1 MAEVTSGDQQP
12 QAALSAARELE
23 SSDAP
28 LAADPASALAAHAAT
43 EAAPAAAPAAPS
55 PALSPAASSP
65 ALSISALRDVLAWGG
80 READALARSNAV
92 DAPQVVDTRV
102 RLALMLADLGA
113 DGAWAAHL
121 DNVASHPMGPG
132 LLLSHAIYSGQGG
145 HIHAARDAIASPSPV
160 MSAAERTRRATALG
174 DVAEVWLYRFGD
186 AAAAADAAHAA
197 LALLLQ
203 SRQAG
208 APPGG
213 QERAASLGRELRH
226 VHVTAL
232 AVAERWRELG
242 DALVEV
248 ASLSGAEVTV
258 VAEAAH
264 VLLDRLDDSA
274 RAATLLGRFGG
285 TKGSASLA
293 TLAGPGLIHGYRALV
308 LALDVAGAQ
317 ARAAQV
323 PSPIKRPVS
332 PLDTE
337 AIERQRLAMLASAE
351 GAGREAAAIELL
363 LAQRISG
370 RDPAAALEICLRL
383 AESGLADQAGGAWGP
398 HLAALIGYSFARST
412 GDWNRAI
419 IALRQ
424 LAAHRAA
431 GVLSAAYAWRAA
443 ELLDA
448 RLDDRAAALAAW
460 QSIPE
465 GDALA
470 DEQADEQIERARE
483 RLLLAGNPEQLVAD
497 LEVRA
502 RGSLARGDDAWR
514 LFCLRRAAALAESR
528 LTDLARAAA
537 LQSALVDAGGGVPE
551 CEHLAR
557 LYRRLGDREAQVRTY
572 HALIEKAR
580 DPRVGTACLC
590 AIGAIEWAS
599 GRMEAAE
606 EAFSAAA
613 RQAPRDAISRL
624 ALAALY
630 RATDRR
636 RELVTVLARLVEL
649 VADRALLVELLRE
662 LGLLYASEFNN
673 ARRAR
678 ETLERA
684 LELAP
689 EDAATLHA
697 MAQVHERNRQW
708 GEAIELHQR
717 ALQAVAKQA
726 AQAGHDGVAMHPGGL
741 PFTPAAV
748 WMEIG
753 AIEEKQRKNDDAALR
768 AYLQAQAAEPSLLAA
783 LQAQEAIYRRQ
794 GKTEKLLELLHTELA
809 LGPDPARRVQIQ
821 LDIAAL
827 SNTGGDEGAA
837 SDVALAAYEQA
848 LEVDPGNP
856 TALAGIE
863 RIGRAEGRWSVIA
876 KAFRAAPRTAAHL
889 AVLAE
894 ALAELESWHDLAEVQ
909 ILQIAQAATTAE
921 KGRLSHELAEN
932 YYRRL
937 GDVERAAAAYR
948 QAIAHGGDTAP
959 SRKSLM
965 YLLAEHERWQEL
977 EETYVQELALV
988 DEHDEARAGLLMR
1001 LGALRRDHLGRLS
1014 EAAHAYEEALE
1025 EAPPN
1030 IPALEALAD
1039 IYERLASE
1047 SDLLRVLSA
1056 HAAATEDAHERCKI
1070 YRRIGDI
1077 KQAREDVDGAI
1088 IAYRQA
1094 FEAEPGNRVV
1104 FTEMEKLCYRFERW
1118 NDAMALYNN
1127 AIERVEGGL
1136 QRAYRLGDLYARR
1149 GQVQLQYLK
1158 QLDAAAT
1165 SYRRVI
1171 ELDPDNDTAV
1181 KYLDSILSQK
1191 EDWTEL
1197 IDTYQTR
1204 AQLSTDDEKRAESLR
1219 RAARIAGNKL
1229 KDPVEAARI
1238 YERLLDVSARDDEA
1252 LDILERFYDRRKD
1265 WEHLVGVLERRL
1277 SASPAE
1283 DSAAA
1288 LLRRI
1293 AQVCEEGLRDPKR
1306 AIDNYRRILE
1316 ISPGNKDALEAL
1328 GRIYES
1334 TELWT
1339 EFIDVTRRQI
1349 RVTSDR
1355 NIKALLYFKC
1365 GSVMEAKFGKEEDAI
1380 RYYDAAIKTS
1390 PSCLPAVHGLRDLY
1404 RRREDWLRVIQTLE
1418 LEVKLWQD
1426 KKERAGVSAQIG
1438 RIYAEHIGDIKMA
1451 LHYYESALAI
1461 DPDCLPA
1468 NQALFEHYF
1477 ENEDWEQAKPLAQ
1490 ALVQKAMREGDPQ
1503 TRSEFYR
1510 RHGIVNFMTGE
1521 PRAGAES
1528 LVIALEILPTNRE
1541 ALDALGKLAKAHPD
1555 AYTYEDTYREL
1566 EKIYKKRDDAQP
1578 LLARVRVAQARGHE
1592 RDGDL
1597 DRALALY
1604 EEATAMCPADL
1615 TVLSALV
1622 DFHCAVGRFAD
1633 AVAAIDRFL
1642 RSDPPPTP
1650 EDRVH
1655 AMMRQAEIHADHTR
1669 SPERAIEVLR
1679 AVIALEPTHQDAH
1692 YHLAQELYALN
1703 RFQDALAAIEHAIEQ
1718 AAAPGKPVLPQILS
1732 RYYYYFGRIVE
1743 ATGDSHRVGS
1753 HYRRAAEYDP
1763 AYAPPILALARRA
1776 MEQNDRRQAESL
1788 LINAAHAAMEHSG
1801 VEAAVPLQRGLARIL
1816 LLSGARQDAIEAYR
1830 GILNVRPDATAD
1842 RYALAEI
1849 YAVDDVP
1856 RAVAELTKILL
1867 RDIHHAPTYH
1877 LLGKLLLQSGELERA
1892 VRNVAV
1898 TDLLGF
1904 SAGGERS
1911 PAAEALAA
1919 QPREP
1924 LRRPVT
1930 DELRQRVLVTPAA
1943 HEPAGEVFAVIAAQV
1958 TTMFPKPPM
1967 GDDLVPVQ
1975 RCDDP
1980 AFAAMAAV
1988 MAQIYCVEP
1997 EVYVGRNVPGGI
2009 TLVTHPRRIVVFDR
2023 TLIAVDES
2031 SRRFLLG
2038 WAFDAIRG
2046 EYALLFHLRER
2057 QRSELG
2063 NLLRSLLGPEA
2074 ERPALTNELIQT
2086 IPKSAVRV
2094 IDQYAGRGLQLD
2106 SEAWIDG
2113 MLAMARRAGLFAC
2126 DDLQAATRMI
2136 ARLNGELIEPGP
2148 GGAAGLGAVLCGAD
2162 LIRFFLS
2169 EEYHRL
2175 REVLIRR
2182 ESTPGG

>member
-1 MAEVTSGDQQP
+1 MAELTSGDKQP
-12 QAALSAARELE
+12 QAVLPAHRELE
-23 SSDAP
+23 PSDAR
-28 LAADPASALAAHAAT
+28 LAAQPIVAPTVDDTATAVAVPPA
-43 EAAPAAAPAAPS
+43 
-55 PALSPAASSP
+55 
-65 ALSISALRDVLAWGG
+65 ALSIDELRDVLAWGG
-80 READALARSNAV
+80 REAGALAATHGS
-92 DAPQVVDTRV
+92 DSPQVLDTRV

-113 DGAWAAHL
+113 DDAWTAHL
-121 DNVASHPMGPG
+121 EGVASHPMGPG
-132 LLLSHAIYSGQGG
+132 LLLSHAIHTGQAA
-145 HIHAARDAIASPSPV
+145 HIHTARDAVASPNPT
-160 MSAAERTRRATALG
+160 MSAAERTRRAASLG

-186 AAAAADAAHAA
+186 AAAAAEAAHAA
-197 LALLLQ
+197 LALLQ

-208 APPGG
+208 TQPAG
-213 QERAASLGRELRH
+213 QERAATLVRELRH
-226 VHVTAL
+226 VHVTSLAMAGRWRDLGEAL
-232 AVAERWRELG
+232 A
-242 DALVEV
+242 EV
-248 ASLSGAEVTV
+248 AALSGAEVAV

-264 VLLDRLDDSA
+264 VLLDRLDDTP
-274 RAATLLGRFGG
+274 RAAALLARFGG
-285 TKGSASLA
+285 AAVKGSASLA
-293 TLAGPGLIHGYRALV
+293 TLTGAGLVHGYRALS

-317 ARAAQV
+317 ARDAMV
-323 PSPIKRPVS
+323 PSPIKRTAS
-332 PLDTE
+332 PLDVE
-337 AIERQRLAMLASAE
+337 ALERQRLGMLASVE
-351 GAGREAAAIELL
+351 GSGREAAAIELL
-363 LAQRISG
+363 LAQRVAG
-370 RDPAAALEICLRL
+370 RDAAAALETCLRL
-383 AESGLADQAGGAWGP
+383 AELGSHGSDGGWGQ
-398 HLAALIGYSFARST
+398 HLAAMLAYSFARST
-412 GDWNRAI
+412 GDWTRAI
-419 IALRQ
+419 MALRQ
-424 LAAHRAA
+424 LGEGRGA
-431 GVLSAAYAWRAA
+431 GALSAAYVWRAA

-448 RLDDRAAALAAW
+448 RLGDGAAALDAW
-460 QSIPE
+460 RAIADI
-465 GDALA
+465 DALS
-470 DEQADEQIERARE
+470 DEQVERACE
-483 RLLLAGNPEQLVAD
+483 RLLIGANPDQLVTH
-497 LEVRA
+497 LETRA
-502 RGSLARGDDAWR
+502 RHALTLGDDAWR
-514 LFCLRRAAALAESR
+514 LFCLRRAAAIAESR
-528 LTDLARAAA
+528 LADLARAAA
-537 LQSALVDAGGGVPE
+537 LQSAILDAGGGVPE

-557 LYRRLGDREAQVRTY
+557 IYRRLGDREAQVRTY

-580 DPRVGTACLC
+580 EPRSGTACLC
-590 AIGAIEWAS
+590 AIGGIEWAS

-613 RQAPRDAISRL
+613 RQAPRDSISRL

-630 RATDRR
+630 RATSRR

-697 MAQVHERNRQW
+697 MAHLHERNRAWDQ
-708 GEAIELHQR
+708 AIELRRRVLRVVEERSR
-717 ALQAVAKQA
+717 AGAVDPMDSLSA
-726 AQAGHDGVAMHPGGL
+726 AHDGEATRPGML
-741 PFTPAAV
+741 PFTPAGL

-753 AIEEKQRKNDDAALR
+753 EIEEKQRKDDEAALR
-768 AYLQAQAAEPSLLAA
+768 AYEAAQAANPALLAA
-783 LQAQEAIYRRQ
+783 LQAQQVIYRRQ
-794 GKTEKLLELLHTELA
+794 GKTDRLRALLHAELA
-809 LGPDPARRVQIQ
+809 LGPDPGRQVQIQ

-827 SNTGGDEGAA
+827 SNSGDGGDSA
-837 SDVALAAYEQA
+837 SDAAVAAYEQA
-848 LEVDPGNP
+848 LRVDPGNA

-863 RIGRAEGRWSVIA
+863 RIGRAEGRWDVIA
-876 KAFRAAPRTAAHL
+876 RAYRAAPRISAHL

-894 ALAELESWHDLAEVQ
+894 ALAELESWHELAEVQ
-909 ILQIAQAATTAE
+909 SLQIEQATTNLE
-921 KGRLSHELAEN
+921 KGRMSHELAEN

-937 GDVERAAAAYR
+937 GDVEGAAAAYR
-948 QAIAHGGDTAP
+948 AAIAYGGDTAP

-965 YLLAEHERWQEL
+965 YLLAEHERWPEL
-977 EETYVQELALV
+977 EEAYVKELELLP
-988 DEHDEARAGLLMR
+988 EHDEQRAGLLMR
-1001 LGALRRDHLGRLS
+1001 LGALRRDHLERLP

-1025 EAPPN
+1025 VDPPN
-1030 IPALEALAD
+1030 IPALEALAA
-1039 IYERLASE
+1039 IYERLGNEA
-1047 SDLLRVLSA
+1047 DLLRILAA
-1056 HAAATEDAHERCKI
+1056 HAAATEDAHERCKL
-1070 YRRIGDI
+1070 YKRIGEI

-1104 FTEMEKLCYRFERW
+1104 FTDMEKLCYRFERW
-1118 NDAMALYNN
+1118 NAAMALYNN
-1127 AIERVEGGL
+1127 AIERVENGL

-1158 QLDAAAT
+1158 QLDEAAM

-1191 EDWTEL
+1191 ESWAEL

-1204 AQLSTDDEKRAESLR
+1204 AQLSTDDEKRIESLR

-1277 SASPAE
+1277 AASPAE
-1283 DSAAA
+1283 DTASA

-1306 AIDNYRRILE
+1306 AADNYRRILE
-1316 ISPGNKDALEAL
+1316 ISPGNRDALEAL

-1334 TELWT
+1334 TEQWT
-1339 EFIDVTRRQI
+1339 EFIEVTRRQI

-1510 RHGIVNFMTGE
+1510 RHGIVSYMTGD

-1555 AYTYEDTYREL
+1555 AYGYDDTYREL

-1578 LLARVRVAQARGHE
+1578 LLARVRVAQARGRE
-1592 RDGDL
+1592 REGDL
-1597 DRALALY
+1597 DGALALY
-1604 EEATAMCPADL
+1604 EEATAMCRTDL
-1615 TVLSALV
+1615 TVMVALV
-1622 DFHCAVGRFAD
+1622 DFHCAVGRFTQ

-1642 RSDPPPTP
+1642 TSDPPPP
-1650 EDRVH
+1650 EEDRLR
-1655 AMMRQAEIHADHTR
+1655 AMMRQAEIYADCMQ
-1669 SPERAIEVLR
+1669 SPERAIAVLR
-1679 AVIALEPTHQDAH
+1679 AVIEIDPTHQEAH
-1692 YHLAQELYALN
+1692 YHMAQELYALH
-1703 RFQDALAAIEHAIEQ
+1703 RFHDALAAIELAIEL
-1718 AAAPGKPVLPQILS
+1718 AAAPGKPVLPQLLS
-1732 RYYYYFGRIVE
+1732 RYYYYRGRIVE
-1743 ATGDSHRVGS
+1743 ATGETQRVGS

-1776 MEQNDRRQAESL
+1776 VEQNDQRQAESL

-1816 LLSGARQDAIEAYR
+1816 LASGSRQDAIEAYR

-1849 YAVDDVP
+1849 YSADDVP
-1856 RAVAELTKILL
+1856 RAIAELTKILL

-1877 LLGKLLLQSGELERA
+1877 LLGKLLLQSGEVERA
-1892 VRNVAV
+1892 VRNFAV
-1898 TDLLGF
+1898 MDLLGF
-1904 SAGGERS
+1904 AAGGERS

-1924 LRRPVT
+1924 LRRQVN
-1930 DELRQRVLVTPAA
+1930 DEMRQRILCTPAA
-1943 HEPAGEVFAVIAAQV
+1943 HEPIAQIFASISVQV
-1958 TTMFPKPPM
+1958 ASMFSRPSM
-1967 GDDLVPVQ
+1967 GDDLVPAA
-1975 RCDDP
+1975 RDDDP
-1980 AFAAMAAV
+1980 AFASLVVLMSHAYSV
-1988 MAQIYCVEP
+1988 SP
-1997 EVYVGRNVPGGI
+1997 EVYVGKNVLGGI
-2009 TLVTHPRRIVVFDR
+2009 TMVSHPRPIVVLDR
-2023 TLIAVDES
+2023 ELLVALDES
-2031 SRRFLLG
+2031 SKRFLLG
-2038 WAFDAIRG
+2038 WAFEAIRG
-2046 EYALLFHLRER
+2046 DYAVLFHLGQR
-2057 QRSELG
+2057 QRDELG
-2063 NLLRSLLGPEA
+2063 ALLRSLLAPEA
-2074 ERPALTNELIQT
+2074 ERSPATNELMQALPRT
-2086 IPKSAVRV
+2086 TMRV
-2094 IDQYAGRGLQLD
+2094 IEENAGQGSGLD
-2106 SEAWIDG
+2106 VEAWIDG
-2113 MLAMARRAGLFAC
+2113 MLAMAKRAGLFAC
-2126 DDLQAATRMI
+2126 DDLDAATRMI
-2136 ARLNGELIEPGP
+2136 ARLNGELLEPGP
-2148 GGAAGLGAVLCGAD
+2148 TGTAGLGAVLCGAD

-2175 REVLIRR
+2175 RDVLIRR
-2182 ESTPGG
+2182 ESTPSL

>member
-1 MAEVTSGDQQP
+1 MADLTSGDKQP
-12 QAALSAARELE
+12 QAVLPATRELE
-23 SSDAP
+23 PIDARLAAEP
-28 LAADPASALAAHAAT
+28 VSVLAADDAT
-43 EAAPAAAPAAPS
+43 SVGEPTAVSPVPSPPPS
-55 PALSPAASSP
+55 PALSPA
-65 ALSISALRDVLAWGG
+65 LSIDALRDVLAWGG
-80 READALARSNAV
+80 READALAATHGI
-92 DAPQVVDTRV
+92 DAPQVLDTRV
-102 RLALMLADLGA
+102 RLALMLADLSEG
-113 DGAWAAHL
+113 DAWAAHL
-121 DNVASHPMGPG
+121 EGIAAHPMGPG
-132 LLLSHAIYSGQGG
+132 LLLSHAIHTGQGA
-145 HIHAARDAIASPSPV
+145 HVRIARDVIASPSPT
-160 MSAAERTRRATALG
+160 MSAAERTRRAASLG

-197 LALLLQ
+197 LALLQ

-208 APPGG
+208 APPAG
-213 QERAASLGRELRH
+213 QERAATLVRELRH

-232 AVAERWRELG
+232 AMAERWRELG
-242 DALVEV
+242 EALAEV
-248 ASLSGAEVTV
+248 AALSGAEVAV

-264 VLLDRLDDSA
+264 VLLDRLDDTG
-274 RAATLLGRFGG
+274 RAAALLVRFGG

-293 TLAGPGLIHGYRALV
+293 TLAGPGLVHGYRALA

-317 ARAAQV
+317 ARDALV
-323 PSPIKRPVS
+323 PSPIKRPAS
-332 PLDTE
+332 PLDVE
-337 AIERQRLAMLASAE
+337 AIERQRLAMLANVE
-351 GAGREAAAIELL
+351 LAGREAAAIELL
-363 LAQRISG
+363 LAQRVAG
-370 RDPAAALEICLRL
+370 RDPAAALESCLRL
-383 AESGLADQAGGAWGP
+383 AAAGAAEVAGDGWGP
-398 HLAALIGYSFARST
+398 HLAAMLAYSFARMT
-412 GDWNRAI
+412 GDWTRAI
-419 IALRQ
+419 MALHQ
-424 LAAHRAA
+424 LAADRAA
-431 GVLSAAYAWRAA
+431 GALSAAYAWRAA

-448 RLDDRAAALAAW
+448 RLGDRAAALAAW
-460 QSIPE
+460 RAIADS
-465 GDALA
+465 DALP
-470 DEQADEQIERARE
+470 DEQVERACE
-483 RLLLAGNPEQLVAD
+483 RLLLADNPDQLVVH
-497 LEVRA
+497 LETRA
-502 RGSLARGDDAWR
+502 RGALTQGDDAWR
-514 LFCLRRAAALAESR
+514 LFCLRRAAAVAESR
-528 LTDLARAAA
+528 LADLARAAA
-537 LQSALVDAGGGVPE
+537 LQSAILDAGGGVPE
-551 CEHLAR
+551 CEHLTR

-572 HALIEKAR
+572 NALIEKAR
-580 DPRVGTACLC
+580 EPRSGTACLC
-590 AIGAIEWAS
+590 AIGAIEWTC

-613 RQAPRDAISRL
+613 RQAPRDSISRL

-630 RATDRR
+630 RATSRR

-649 VADRALLVELLRE
+649 VADRALLVDLLRE

-673 ARRAR
+673 TRRAR

-689 EDAATLHA
+689 RDAATLHA
-697 MAQVHERNRQW
+697 MAHLHERNRQW
-708 GEAIELHQR
+708 DQAIELRRR
-717 ALQAVAKQA
+717 ALQVVEAEAHG
-726 AQAGHDGVAMHPGGL
+726 GHSSGVPGAL
-741 PFTPAAV
+741 PFTPAAL

-753 AIEEKQRKNDDAALR
+753 DIEEKQRKDDEAALR
-768 AYLQAQAAEPSLLAA
+768 AYEAAQAASPGLLAA
-783 LQAQEAIYRRQ
+783 LQAQGNIYRRL
-794 GKTEKLLELLHTELA
+794 GKTDRLRTVLQAELA
-809 LGPDPARRVQIQ
+809 LGPDPARQVQIQ

-827 SNTGGDEGAA
+827 SRTAHDGDTANEDA
-837 SDVALAAYEQA
+837 VAAYQQA
-848 LEVDPGNP
+848 LQVDPGNP
-856 TALAGIE
+856 TALVGIE
-863 RIGRAEGRWSVIA
+863 RIGRARGRWDVIA
-876 KAFRAAPRTAAHL
+876 AAFRAAPRTPAHL

-894 ALAELESWHDLAEVQ
+894 ALAELESWHELAEVQ
-909 ILQIAQAATTAE
+909 IVQVEQATTTVE

-948 QAIAHGGDTAP
+948 QAIDHGGDTAP

-965 YLLAEHERWQEL
+965 YLLREHERWPEL
-977 EETYVQELALV
+977 EEAYVKELELLPED
-988 DEHDEARAGLLMR
+988 DEGRPALLMR
-1001 LGALRRDHLGRLS
+1001 LGALRRDHLDRMS
-1014 EAAHAYEEALE
+1014 EAAQAYEEALE
-1025 EAPPN
+1025 IDPPN
-1030 IPALEALAD
+1030 IPALEALAA
-1039 IYERLASE
+1039 IYERLGTE
-1047 SDLLRVLSA
+1047 VDLLRILAA
-1056 HAAATEDAHERCKI
+1056 HAAATEDAHERCKL
-1070 YRRIGDI
+1070 YKRIGEI

-1104 FTEMEKLCYRFERW
+1104 FTDMEKLCYRFERW

-1127 AIERVEGGL
+1127 AIERVENGL

-1158 QLDAAAT
+1158 LLDEAAA

-1191 EDWTEL
+1191 EGWAEL

-1204 AQLSTDDEKRAESLR
+1204 AQLSTDDEKRVESLR

-1277 SASPAE
+1277 GAAPAE
-1283 DSAAA
+1283 DTAAA

-1306 AIDNYRRILE
+1306 AADNYRRILE
-1316 ISPGNKDALEAL
+1316 ISPGNRDALEAL

-1339 EFIDVTRRQI
+1339 EFIEVTRRQI

-1451 LHYYESALAI
+1451 LHYYESALGI

-1510 RHGIVNFMTGE
+1510 RHGIVSYMTGD

-1528 LVIALEILPTNRE
+1528 LVIALEILPTHRE
-1541 ALDALGKLAKAHPD
+1541 ALDALGKLAKTHPD
-1555 AYTYEDTYREL
+1555 AYGFDDTYREL

-1578 LLARVRVAQARGHE
+1578 LLARVRVAQARE
-1592 RDGDL
+1592 REREGDL
-1597 DRALALY
+1597 DSAQALY
-1604 EEATAMCPADL
+1604 EEATAMCSIDI
-1615 TVLSALV
+1615 TVLAALV
-1622 DFHCAVGRFAD
+1622 DFHCAMGHFEQ

-1642 RSDPPPTP
+1642 KSEPAPS
-1650 EDRVH
+1650 EADRVS
-1655 AMMRQAEIHADHTR
+1655 AMLRQAEIHADCTL

-1679 AVIALEPTHQDAH
+1679 AIIDIDPAHQEAH
-1692 YHLAQELYALN
+1692 YHLAQELFALH
-1703 RFQDALAAIEHAIEQ
+1703 RFHDALAAIEHAIEM
-1718 AAAPGKPVLPQILS
+1718 AAAPGKPVLPQLLS

-1743 ATGDSHRVGS
+1743 ATGESQRVGS

-1776 MEQNDRRQAESL
+1776 MEQNDQRQAESL

-1816 LLSGARQDAIEAYR
+1816 LTSGARQDAIEAYR

-1849 YAVDDVP
+1849 YSADDVP
-1856 RAVAELTKILL
+1856 RAIVELTKILA

-1877 LLGKLLLQSGELERA
+1877 LLGNLLLQSGEVERA
-1892 VRNVAV
+1892 VRNFAV
-1898 TDLLGF
+1898 MDLLGF
-1904 SAGGERS
+1904 SAGGDRS
-1911 PAAEALAA
+1911 PAAAALAVQA
-1919 QPREP
+1919 REP

-1930 DELRQRVLVTPAA
+1930 DEMRQRILCTPAA
-1943 HEPAGEVFAVIAAQV
+1943 HEPIGEVFAAIAPQV
-1958 TTMFPKPPM
+1958 ANMFPKPPM
-1967 GDDLVPVQ
+1967 GEDLVPAT
-1975 RCDDP
+1975 RFEDP
-1980 AFAAMAAV
+1980 TFAALVATMAHV
-1988 MAQIYCVEP
+1988 YCVEP
-1997 EVYVGRNVPGGI
+1997 EVYVGRNVLGGI
-2009 TLVTHPRRIVVFDR
+2009 ALVSQPRRIVVLDR
-2023 TLIAVDES
+2023 ELAAIDES

-2038 WAFDAIRG
+2038 WAFEAIRGDYAVLFHLGQRQRNELASLLQSLLASEADRNPPTNDMIQALPRDAIRVIEEHAG
-2046 EYALLFHLRER
+2046 QA
-2057 QRSELG
+2057 QR
-2063 NLLRSLLGPEA
+2063 
-2074 ERPALTNELIQT
+2074 TD
-2086 IPKSAVRV
+2086 V
-2094 IDQYAGRGLQLD
+2094 
-2106 SEAWIDG
+2106 EAWIDG
-2113 MLAMARRAGLFAC
+2113 MLAMAKRAGLFAC
-2126 DDLQAATRMI
+2126 DDLDVATRMI
-2136 ARLNGELIEPGP
+2136 ARLNGEILEPGP
-2148 GGAAGLGAVLCGAD
+2148 SGTAGLGAVLCGAD
-2162 LIRFFLS
+2162 LIRFFLA

-2175 REVLIRR
+2175 REILARR

>member
-1 MAEVTSGDQQP
+1 MAELTSGDKQP
-12 QAALSAARELE
+12 QAVLPAARELE
-23 SSDAP
+23 PSGAR
-28 LAADPASALAAHAAT
+28 LAA
-43 EAAPAAAPAAPS
+43 EAAAPAAGADEVTKTSAPS
-55 PALSPAASSP
+55 IAPVETPPELSPELSGAA
-65 ALSISALRDVLAWGG
+65 LHDVLAWGV
-80 READALARSNAV
+80 READALAAAHGA
-92 DAPQVVDTRV
+92 DAPQVLDTRV
-102 RLALMLADLGA
+102 RLALMLADLDPG
-113 DGAWAAHL
+113 DAWAAHL
-121 DNVASHPMGPG
+121 DGIAAHPLGPG
-132 LLLSHAIYSGQGG
+132 LLLSHAICTGQDT
-145 HIHAARDAIASPSPV
+145 HVRTARDAIASPNPT
-160 MSAAERTRRATALG
+160 MSTAERTRRAAALG

-186 AAAAADAAHAA
+186 PAAAGDAAQAA
-197 LALLLQ
+197 LALLQ

-208 APPGG
+208 APVAG
-213 QERAASLGRELRH
+213 QERTATLVRELRH

-232 AVAERWRELG
+232 ALAERWRELG
-242 DALVEV
+242 EALAEV
-248 ASLSGAEVTV
+248 AALSGAEVTV
-258 VAEAAH
+258 VAEAVH
-264 VLLDRLDDSA
+264 VLLDRLDDTA
-274 RAATLLGRFGG
+274 RAAGLLARFTGS
-285 TKGSASLA
+285 KGSATLA
-293 TLAGPGLIHGYRALV
+293 TLSGPGLVHGYRALL
-308 LALDVAGAQ
+308 LALDVAGVQ
-317 ARAAQV
+317 ARDALL
-323 PSPIKRPVS
+323 PSPIKRPAS
-332 PLDTE
+332 PLDIE
-337 AIERQRLAMLASAE
+337 AIERQRLALLAGVELAD
-351 GAGREAAAIELL
+351 REATAIELL
-363 LAQRISG
+363 LAQRVAG
-370 RDPAAALEICLRL
+370 RDPGAALDTCLRL
-383 AESGLADQAGGAWGP
+383 ASAGETDGAGDWGP
-398 HLAALIGYSFARST
+398 HLAAMLAYGFARGN
-412 GDWNRAI
+412 GDWVRAI
-419 IALRQ
+419 LALRQ
-424 LAAHRAA
+424 LAEGGAA
-431 GVLSAAYAWRAA
+431 GMLSAAYAWRAA
-443 ELLDA
+443 ELFDA
-448 RLDDRAAALAAW
+448 RLGDRSAALAAW
-460 QSIPE
+460 HAIAE
-465 GDALA
+465 AGALA
-470 DEQADEQIERARE
+470 GAQPDEQSNGQIERACE
-483 RLLLAGNPEQLVAD
+483 RLLLADNPDQLVAH
-497 LEVRA
+497 LESRA
-502 RGSLARGDDAWR
+502 RNALSQGDDPWR
-514 LFCLRRAAALAESR
+514 LFCLRRAAAIAESR
-528 LTDLARAAA
+528 LGDLARAAA
-537 LQSALVDAGGGVPE
+537 LQSAMLDAGGGVLE
-551 CEHLAR
+551 CEHLTR

-572 HALIEKAR
+572 NALIEKAR
-580 DPRVGTACLC
+580 EPRSGTACLC

-613 RQAPRDAISRL
+613 RQAPRDPISRL

-649 VADRALLVELLRE
+649 ATDRALLVDLLRE

-673 ARRAR
+673 TRRAR

-697 MAQVHERNRQW
+697 MAHLHERNRQW
-708 GEAIELHQR
+708 DQAIELRRR
-717 ALQAVAKQA
+717 ALQAVETA
-726 AQAGHDGVAMHPGGL
+726 AGAEAGDGHAAALPGAL
-741 PFTPAAV
+741 PFTPARL

-753 AIEEKQRKNDDAALR
+753 EIEEKQRKDDEAALR
-768 AYLQAQAAEPSLLAA
+768 AYEAAQAAEPSLLAA
-783 LQAQEAIYRRQ
+783 LQAQQGIYRRQ
-794 GKTEKLLELLHTELA
+794 GRTDRLRALLQAELA
-809 LGPDPARRVQIQ
+809 LAPDPARQVQIQ

-827 SNTGGDEGAA
+827 SHDAAGDQAGTDA
-837 SDVALAAYEQA
+837 ALAAYEQA
-848 LEVDPGNP
+848 LLVDPGNP

-863 RIGRAEGRWSVIA
+863 RIGRAGGRWDVIA
-876 KAFRAAPRTAAHL
+876 RAFRTAPRTAGHL

-894 ALAELESWHDLAEVQ
+894 ALAELESWHELAEVQ
-909 ILQIAQAATTAE
+909 ILQIEQATTTEE

-948 QAIAHGGDTAP
+948 QAIARGGDTAA

-965 YLLAEHERWQEL
+965 YLLAEHERWEEL
-977 EETYVQELALV
+977 EEAYVSELELLP
-988 DEHDEARAGLLMR
+988 DHDDGRAALLMR
-1001 LGALRRDHLGRLS
+1001 LGALRRDHLVRLP
-1014 EAAHAYEEALE
+1014 EAALAYEEALE
-1025 EAPPN
+1025 ADPPN
-1030 IPALEALAD
+1030 IPALEALAA
-1039 IYERLASE
+1039 IYQRLNSE
-1047 SDLLRVLSA
+1047 VDLLRILSA
-1056 HAAATEDAHERCKI
+1056 HAAATDDAHERCKL
-1070 YRRIGDI
+1070 YKRIGEL
-1077 KQAREDVDGAI
+1077 KTAREDVDGAI

-1104 FTEMEKLCYRFERW
+1104 FTDMEKLCYRFERW

-1127 AIERVEGGL
+1127 AIERVESGL

-1204 AQLSTDDEKRAESLR
+1204 AQLSSDDEKRVESLR

-1277 SASPAE
+1277 QASPAE
-1283 DSAAA
+1283 DTAAA

-1306 AIDNYRRILE
+1306 AADNYRRILE
-1316 ISPGNKDALEAL
+1316 VSPGNRDALEAL

-1334 TELWT
+1334 TEQWT
-1339 EFIDVTRRQI
+1339 EFIEVTRRQI

-1451 LHYYESALAI
+1451 LHYYESALGI

-1477 ENEDWEQAKPLAQ
+1477 ENQDWEQAKPLAQ

-1510 RHGIVNFMTGE
+1510 RHGIVSYMTGD

-1528 LVIALEILPTNRE
+1528 LVIALEILPTNIE
-1541 ALDALGKLAKAHPD
+1541 ALDALGTLAKTHPD
-1555 AYTYEDTYREL
+1555 AYGFDDTYREL
-1566 EKIYKKRDDAQP
+1566 EKIYKKREDAQP
-1578 LLARVRVAQARGHE
+1578 LLARVRVAQAQE
-1592 RDGDL
+1592 REREGDL
-1597 DRALALY
+1597 DGAQALY
-1604 EEATAMCPADL
+1604 EEATAMCRVDL
-1615 TVLSALV
+1615 TVLLALV
-1622 DFHCAVGRFAD
+1622 EFHGAMGRFEH

-1642 RSDPPPTP
+1642 TSEPAPPVA
-1650 EDRVH
+1650 DRVR
-1655 AMMRQAEIHADHTR
+1655 AMLHQAEIYGDCTQ
-1669 SPERAIEVLR
+1669 SPERAIEVLQ
-1679 AVIALEPTHQDAH
+1679 AIIALDPDHQDAH
-1692 YHLAQELYALN
+1692 YRLAQELYALH
-1703 RFQDALAAIEHAIEQ
+1703 RFHEALSAIERAIEL
-1718 AAAPGKPVLPQILS
+1718 AAAPGKPVLPQLLA
-1732 RYYYYFGRIVE
+1732 RYYYYLGRIVE
-1743 ATGDSHRVGS
+1743 AMGESQRVGS

-1776 MEQNDRRQAESL
+1776 LEQNDQRQAESL

-1816 LLSGARQDAIEAYR
+1816 LASGARQDAIEAYR

-1849 YAVDDVP
+1849 YASDDVP
-1856 RAVAELTKILL
+1856 RAIVELTKILV

-1877 LLGKLLLQSGELERA
+1877 LLGKLLLQSGEVERA
-1892 VRNVAV
+1892 VRNFAV
-1898 TDLLGF
+1898 MDLLGF

-1924 LRRPVT
+1924 LRRQVT
-1930 DELRQRVLVTPAA
+1930 DEMRQRILCTPAVQ
-1943 HEPAGEVFAVIAAQV
+1943 EPIGEIFASISAQV
-1958 TTMFPKPPM
+1958 ASMFSKPSM
-1967 GDDLVPVQ
+1967 GEDLVPAAQ
-1975 RCDDP
+1975 FEDP
-1980 AFAAMAAV
+1980 AFAALVAAMSHV
-1988 MAQIYCVEP
+1988 YCIEP
-1997 EVYVGRNVPGGI
+1997 EVYVGRNVPGGV
-2009 TLVTHPRRIVVFDR
+2009 TLISQPRPIVVLDR
-2023 TLIAVDES
+2023 GLAALDES

-2038 WAFDAIRG
+2038 WALDAVRG
-2046 EYALLFHLRER
+2046 DYALLFHLGQR
-2057 QRSELG
+2057 QRTELDA
-2063 NLLRSLLGPEA
+2063 LFRSLLAPEA
-2074 ERPALTNELIQT
+2074 ERSPQTGELMQAL
-2086 IPKSAVRV
+2086 PRSAVRV
-2094 IDQYAGRGLQLD
+2094 IDQYAGRGQRID
-2106 SEAWIDG
+2106 VETWIDG
-2113 MLAMARRAGLFAC
+2113 MLAMGKRAGLFAC
-2126 DDLQAATRMI
+2126 DDLDAAAHMI
-2136 ARLNGELIEPGP
+2136 ARLSGEVLEPGP
-2148 GGAAGLGAVLCGAD
+2148 AGTAGLGAVLCGAD

-2175 REVLIRR
+2175 RDVLIRR
-2182 ESTPGG
+2182 ESTPSV

>member
-1 MAEVTSGDQQP
+1 MADLTSGDKQP
-12 QAALSAARELE
+12 QAVLPAVRELE
-23 SSDAP
+23 HSDAR
-28 LAADPASALAAHAAT
+28 LAAEPVSPPTVDDTAT
-43 EAAPAAAPAAPS
+43 AVAVPP
-55 PALSPAASSP
+55 P
-65 ALSISALRDVLAWGG
+65 ALSIDALRDVLAWGS
-80 READALARSNAV
+80 REAGALATTHGNDS
-92 DAPQVVDTRV
+92 PQVLDTRV

-113 DGAWAAHL
+113 DDAWTAHL
-121 DNVASHPMGPG
+121 EGVASHPLGPG
-132 LLLSHAIYSGQGG
+132 LLLSHAIQTGQSA
-145 HIHAARDAIASPSPV
+145 HIHTARDAIAGPSPT
-160 MSAAERTRRATALG
+160 MSTAERTRRAASLG

-186 AAAAADAAHAA
+186 AAAAADVAHAA
-197 LALLLQ
+197 LALLQ

-208 APPGG
+208 APPAG
-213 QERAASLGRELRH
+213 QERAATLVRELRH

-232 AVAERWRELG
+232 AMAGRWRDLG
-242 DALVEV
+242 EALAEV
-248 ASLSGAEVTV
+248 AALSGAEVAM

-264 VLLDRLDDSA
+264 VLLDRLDDTA
-274 RAATLLGRFGG
+274 RAGALLARFGG
-285 TKGSASLA
+285 AAVKGSASLA
-293 TLAGPGLIHGYRALV
+293 TLTGSGMMHGYRALS

-317 ARAAQV
+317 AREALG
-323 PSPIKRPVS
+323 PSPIKRTAS
-332 PLDTE
+332 PLDVE
-337 AIERQRLAMLASAE
+337 AIERQRLAMLATVE
-351 GAGREAAAIELL
+351 GSGQEAAAIELL
-363 LAQRISG
+363 MAQRVAG
-370 RDPAAALEICLRL
+370 RDPAAALESCLRL
-383 AESGLADQAGGAWGP
+383 AEIGATSPVDDGWGR
-398 HLAALIGYSFARST
+398 HLAAMLAYSFARST
-412 GDWNRAI
+412 GDWTRAI
-419 IALRQ
+419 MALRQ
-424 LAAHRAA
+424 LAEDRGA
-431 GVLSAAYAWRAA
+431 GALSAAYVWRAA

-448 RLDDRAAALAAW
+448 RLGDGAAALATWRA
-460 QSIPE
+460 IADT
-465 GDALA
+465 DALP
-470 DEQADEQIERARE
+470 DEQIERASE
-483 RLLLAGNPEQLVAD
+483 RLLIGANPDQLVTH
-497 LEVRA
+497 LETRA
-502 RGSLARGDDAWR
+502 RHALTLGDDAWR
-514 LFCLRRAAALAESR
+514 LFCLRRAAAVAESR

-537 LQSALVDAGGGVPE
+537 LQSAILDAGGGVPE

-557 LYRRLGDREAQVRTY
+557 IYRRLGDREAQVRTY

-580 DPRVGTACLC
+580 EPRSGTACLC
-590 AIGAIEWAS
+590 AIGGIEWAY

-613 RQAPRDAISRL
+613 RQAPRDSISRL

-630 RATDRR
+630 RATSRR

-697 MAQVHERNRQW
+697 MAHLHERNRQW
-708 GEAIELHQR
+708 DQAIELR
-717 ALQAVAKQA
+717 RRVLRVIETASSAGDAAGAVHG
-726 AQAGHDGVAMHPGGL
+726 GHDGEPARAGAL
-741 PFTPAAV
+741 PFTPAGL

-753 AIEEKQRKNDDAALR
+753 EIEEKQRKDDDAALR
-768 AYLQAQAAEPSLLAA
+768 AYEAAQGANPGLLAA
-783 LQAQEAIYRRQ
+783 LQAQQVIYRRQ
-794 GKTEKLLELLHTELA
+794 GKTDRLRALLHAELA
-809 LGPDPARRVQIQ
+809 LGPDPGRQVQIQ

-827 SNTGGDEGAA
+827 SNSGEGGDAA
-837 SDVALAAYEQA
+837 SDAAVAAYEQA
-848 LEVDPGNP
+848 LRVDPGNA

-863 RIGRAEGRWSVIA
+863 RIGRAEGRWDVIA
-876 KAFRAAPRTAAHL
+876 RSYRAAPRTSAHL

-894 ALAELESWHDLAEVQ
+894 ALAELESWHELAEVQ
-909 ILQIAQAATTAE
+909 MLQIEQATTTVE

-932 YYRRL
+932 CYRRL

-948 QAIAHGGDTAP
+948 AAIAQGGDTAP

-965 YLLAEHERWQEL
+965 YLLAEHERWPEL
-977 EETYVQELALV
+977 EAAYVQELELL
-988 DEHDEARAGLLMR
+988 DEDDEQRPGLLMR
-1001 LGALRRDHLGRLS
+1001 LGALRRDRLDRLS
-1014 EAAHAYEEALE
+1014 GAALAYEEALE
-1025 EAPPN
+1025 VDPPN
-1030 IPALEALAD
+1030 IPALEALAG
-1039 IYERLASE
+1039 IYERLGSE
-1047 SDLLRVLSA
+1047 DDLLRVLAA
-1056 HAAATEDAHERCKI
+1056 HAAATEDAHERCKL
-1070 YRRIGDI
+1070 YKRIGEI

-1104 FTEMEKLCYRFERW
+1104 FTDMEKLCYRFERW
-1118 NDAMALYNN
+1118 NAAMALYNN
-1127 AIERVEGGL
+1127 AIERVENGL

-1158 QLDAAAT
+1158 LLDEAAT

-1191 EDWTEL
+1191 EDWTGL

-1204 AQLSTDDEKRAESLR
+1204 AQLSTDDEKRVESLR

-1277 SASPAE
+1277 GASPAE
-1283 DSAAA
+1283 DTAAA

-1306 AIDNYRRILE
+1306 AADNYRRILE
-1316 ISPGNKDALEAL
+1316 ISPGNRDALEAL

-1334 TELWT
+1334 TEQWT
-1339 EFIDVTRRQI
+1339 EFIEVTRRQI

-1510 RHGIVNFMTGE
+1510 RHGIVSYMTGD

-1541 ALDALGKLAKAHPD
+1541 ALDALGRLGKTHPD
-1555 AYTYEDTYREL
+1555 AYGFEDTYREL

-1578 LLARVRVAQARGHE
+1578 LLARVRVAQARGRE
-1592 RDGDL
+1592 REGDL
-1597 DRALALY
+1597 DGAQMLY
-1604 EEATAMCPADL
+1604 EEATGMCRTDL
-1615 TVLSALV
+1615 TVLAALV
-1622 DFHCAVGRFAD
+1622 DFHCAMGRFSQ

-1642 RSDPPPTP
+1642 TSDPPPA
-1650 EDRVH
+1650 EEERLR
-1655 AMMRQAEIHADHTR
+1655 AMMRQAEIYADCTQ
-1669 SPERAIEVLR
+1669 SPERAIAVLR
-1679 AVIALEPTHQDAH
+1679 AVIEVDPTHQEAH
-1692 YHLAQELYALN
+1692 YHMAQELYALH
-1703 RFQDALAAIEHAIEQ
+1703 RFQDALAAIEHAIEL
-1718 AAAPGKPVLPQILS
+1718 AAAPGKPVLPQLLS
-1732 RYYYYFGRIVE
+1732 RYYYYLGRILE
-1743 ATGDSHRVGS
+1743 ATGETQRVGS

-1776 MEQNDRRQAESL
+1776 VEQNDQRQAESL

-1816 LLSGARQDAIEAYR
+1816 LASGSRQDAIEAYR

-1849 YAVDDVP
+1849 YADDDVP
-1856 RAVAELTKILL
+1856 RAIVELTKILL

-1877 LLGKLLLQSGELERA
+1877 LLSKLLLQSGEMERA
-1892 VRNVAV
+1892 VRNFAV
-1898 TDLLGF
+1898 MDLLGF
-1904 SAGGERS
+1904 AAGGERS

-1930 DELRQRVLVTPAA
+1930 DEMRQRILCTPAA
-1943 HEPAGEVFAVIAAQV
+1943 HEPLAEIFAAIAAQV
-1958 TTMFPKPPM
+1958 ATMFSRPPM
-1967 GDDLVPVQ
+1967 GDDLVPVA
-1975 RCDDP
+1975 RYEDP
-1980 AFAAMAAV
+1980 AFASLV
-1988 MAQIYCVEP
+1988 MTMSQAYGVAP
-1997 EVYVGRNVPGGI
+1997 EVYVGKDVLGGI
-2009 TLVTHPRRIVVFDR
+2009 AMVSHPRPIVVLDR
-2023 TLIAVDES
+2023 ELAALDDS

-2038 WAFDAIRG
+2038 WAFDSIRG
-2046 EYALLFHLRER
+2046 GYAVLFHLGQR
-2057 QRSELG
+2057 QRAELG
-2063 NLLRSLLGPEA
+2063 ALFRSLLAPEA
-2074 ERPALTNELIQT
+2074 ERSPATNEIMQALPRT
-2086 IPKSAVRV
+2086 AMRV
-2094 IDQYAGRGLQLD
+2094 IEEHAGQGSAL
-2106 SEAWIDG
+2106 EVETWIDG
-2113 MLAMARRAGLFAC
+2113 MLAMGKRAGLFAC
-2126 DDLQAATRMI
+2126 DDLDAATRMI
-2136 ARLNGELIEPGP
+2136 ARHNGELLEPGP
-2148 GGAAGLGAVLCGAD
+2148 AGTSGLGAVLCGAD

-2175 REVLIRR
+2175 RDMLIRR
-2182 ESTPGG
+2182 ESTPGP